1 MLQQA
6 RFPRAAAAR
15 PLSFLSFLLCENE
28 PAGQLG
34 RHVWLVTREDRLA
47 TEVRGQ
53 ASEKFSSLGLLLRAR
68 TGPPEPC
75 HRVTKGSS
83 QSVDGSNQTIATGGD
98 GQPGE
103 P

>member
-34 RHVWLVTREDRLA
+34 RRVRLVTREDRLA

-68 TGPPEPC
+68 TGPPNP
-75 HRVTKGSS
+75 
-83 QSVDGSNQTIATGGD
+83 ATGSRKGAAKA
-98 GQPGE
+98 
-103 P
+103 

>member
-34 RHVWLVTREDRLA
+34 RRVRLVTREDRLA

-53 ASEKFSSLGLLLRAR
+53 ASEKFSSLGLLLRSR
-68 TGPPEPC
+68 TGPPRTLPPGHEREQPKRRQIEPD
-75 HRVTKGSS
+75 HRHWWRRP
-83 QSVDGSNQTIATGGD
+83 TG
-98 GQPGE
+98 
-103 P
+103 

>member
-34 RHVWLVTREDRLA
+34 RRVRLVTREDRLA

-53 ASEKFSSLGLLLRAR
+53 ASEKFSSLGLLLRSQ
-68 TGPPEPC
+68 TGPPNP
-75 HRVTKGSS
+75 
-83 QSVDGSNQTIATGGD
+83 ATGSRKGAAKA
-98 GQPGE
+98 
-103 P
+103 